1 VSNPIGKAEVYTV
14 GANYRFSDL
23 VDVAAYS
30 QLLESFF
37 KATGI
42 PNGLVGPDGEL
53 ITQAGWCDACNL
65 FHRAHP
71 ETNRQCR
78 ESNLELMGI
87 VREGEV
93 ACCLCKNGLYDYAT
107 PIVVEGQQLAT
118 LFLGQ
123 VLDSSAD
130 LEFFRN
136 RAEQFGF
143 DEADYLKAIQT
154 APVFNKA
161 QMEAHME
168 TMVGVVRILASNGL
182 ARLQEERLQSDLN
195 RSTEQRIQMEDLLE
209 SSPVG
214 ISWCDAEGKIE
225 YVNRQF
231 TEMFGYTLDD
241 VSDLETW
248 IGKAYPVAGY
258 RQAVVEPWRLH
269 AEKAH
274 QSGLALPGL
283 ESNIVTKDGRQLRV
297 LARVSFVG
305 EKQLASFT
313 DITAYWLSEQRNRA
327 HNAMLEMVAKAAP
340 LSDILL
346 AIVHIVEE
354 EDPKSLCSVLL
365 LDDEGKHL
373 YNKAAPSLPVFYNE
387 AINGLE
393 IGMGVGSCGTAAYL
407 GERVIVKDIA
417 THDYWQPYAE
427 LARRAGLAA
436 CWSEPIFT
444 SDGKVLGTFAIY
456 HPKPTVPTGDDIERI
471 AFAANMAAIAI
482 ENRNT
487 REALVS
493 REREFRTLAENSPLN
508 IARFDGEG
516 RIIYCNPRLASTVSL
531 PVEEL
536 LGTRL
541 SDQSNPAY
549 NRKVLDAVMQTWQKG
564 QECIYEMEMPVKGG
578 GSQIHQIHMVPE
590 RDESGAVVGVLAA
603 SLDISERKR
612 LERELERQARIDFLT
627 GLYNRRHFIDLAK
640 QELIRLSRYGG
651 ELSLILFDIDYFK
664 LINDTYGHN
673 VGDLVLQKIAHL
685 SRENLREIDIIGR
698 IGGEEFVALLPQ
710 TNPQQAFQ
718 AAERL
723 RRALAGCEIKLE
735 NGSILHF
742 TSSFG
747 VLRISS
753 EKNQQGETP
762 GVDDLLTWVDTAL
775 YQAKENGRNRVCLCR
790 NCHDFRKSI

>member
-1 VSNPIGKAEVYTV
+1 MV
-14 GANYRFSDL
+14 ANYRFSDL

-30 QLLESFF
+30 RLLESFF

-53 ITQAGWCDACNL
+53 ITQAGWCNACNL
-65 FHRAHP
+65 FHRADP
-71 ETNRQCR
+71 ETNRQCQA
-78 ESNLELMGI
+78 SNLELMGI

-107 PIVVEGQQLAT
+107 PLVVEGRQLAT

-123 VLDSSAD
+123 VLDAPPD

-136 RAEQFGF
+136 RARQFGF
-143 DEADYLKAIQT
+143 DEADYLRAIQ
-154 APVFNKA
+154 AVPVFSKA

-182 ARLQEERLQSDLN
+182 ARLQEKRLQSDLN

-209 SSPVG
+209 LSPVG

-248 IGKAYPVAGY
+248 IGKAYPAAGY
-258 RQAVVEPWRLH
+258 RQAVVEPWRQH

-283 ESNIVTKDGRQLRV
+283 ESNIVSKDGRQLRV
-297 LARVSFVG
+297 LTRVSFVG

-313 DITAYWLSEQRNRA
+313 DITAYWLSEQRNHA
-327 HNAMLEMVAKAAP
+327 HNTMLEMVAKAAP
-340 LSDILL
+340 LSEILL
-346 AIVHIVEE
+346 AIVHTVEAE
-354 EDPKSLCSVLL
+354 APKSLCSVLL

-373 YNKAAPSLPVFYNE
+373 YNKASPSLPAFYTQ
-387 AINGLE
+387 AIDGLE

-407 GERVIVKDIA
+407 GKRVVVEDIA
-417 THDYWQPYAE
+417 THDYWQPYTE

-436 CWSEPIFT
+436 CWSEPILA
-444 SDGKVLGTFAIY
+444 SDDKVLGTFAIY
-456 HPKPTVPTGDDIERI
+456 HSKPAVPNSDDIERI

-487 REALVS
+487 REALIR

-508 IARFDGEG
+508 IARYDREG
-516 RIIYCNPRLASTVSL
+516 RIVYCNPRLAATVSV
-531 PVEEL
+531 PQGDL
-536 LGTRL
+536 LGMRL
-541 SDQSNPAY
+541 SDQPNQPFSRAF
-549 NRKVLDAVMQTWQKG
+549 LDAVSQTVQRGK
-564 QECIYEMEMPVKGG
+564 ECLYEIEVPVKGG
-578 GSQIHQIHMVPE
+578 GTQMHLIHMAPE
-590 RDESGAVVGVLAA
+590 RDESGAVAGVLAA
-603 SLDISERKR
+603 GLDISDRKR
-612 LERELERQARIDFLT
+612 LERELERQAHIDFLT
-627 GLYNRRHFIDLAK
+627 GLYNRRYFIDLAR
-640 QELIRLSRYGG
+640 QELVRLNRYGG
-651 ELSLILFDIDYFK
+651 ELSLIMFDIDFFK
-664 LINDTYGHN
+664 RINDAYGHN
-673 VGDLVLQKIAHL
+673 IGDLVLQNIARI
-685 SRENLREIDIIGR
+685 SREGLRENDVVGR
-698 IGGEEFVALLPQ
+698 IGGEEFVVLLPQ
-710 TNPQQAFQ
+710 TSQRQALQ
-718 AAERL
+718 TAERI
-723 RRALAGCEIKLE
+723 RRALAVCEIKLE

-747 VLRISS
+747 VLSIES
-753 EKNQQGETP
+753 EKNQQGDTLSI
-762 GVDDLLTWVDTAL
+762 DDLLTRVDTAL
-775 YQAKENGRNRVCLCR
+775 YQAKENGRNRVCLCQD
-790 NCHDFRKSI
+790 CHDFRRPI